1 MGGRVWGR
9 FADRSS
15 RKVMMLAAGLAST
28 VVLVFLAAL
37 TIDGAREVTLLYP
50 LTYLLLALV
59 HHGAR
64 IGRKTYVVD
73 LAEGNKRT
81 DYVAVSNT
89 AIAVLLL
96 VAGGLTSGLA
106 IFGPEAAL
114 AALAAFGLA
123 GIGVSGALPEVS
135 EPGGS

>member
-1 MGGRVWGR
+1 M
-9 FADRSS
+9 
-15 RKVMMLAAGLAST
+15 
-28 VVLVFLAAL
+28 
-37 TIDGAREVTLLYP
+37 IDGARELTLLYP

-73 LAEGNKRT
+73 LAEGNQRT

-96 VAGGLTSGLA
+96 VTGALTSALA
-106 IFGPEAAL
+106 TLGPEAAL
-114 AALAAFGLA
+114 VALAALGLV
-123 GIGVSGALPEVS
+123 GVVVSGALPEVS
-135 EPGGS
+135 EPTEG